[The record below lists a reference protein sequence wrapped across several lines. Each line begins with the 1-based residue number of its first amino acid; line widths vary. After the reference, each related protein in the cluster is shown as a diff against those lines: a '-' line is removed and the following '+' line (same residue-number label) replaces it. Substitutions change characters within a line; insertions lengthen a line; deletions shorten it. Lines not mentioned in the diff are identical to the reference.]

1 MFKSLK
7 KIMEEKS
14 LYLRLRDAYSSENLN
29 KITSKILELYKKK
42 QYNYLLKILSKANKD
57 LRMEEEKSSRILA
70 KLMMLYHPDRQ
81 NYYLQ
86 EIEKVYRSG
95 AKEKLQAFTHIFS
108 VLDLEAPKF
117 EQIIDPDTSFTP
129 QYEWEESE
137 RGYSYQ
143 SFSNHDDEFYE
154 DFTSDSSD
162 YSFFQVLKRDVYGGL
177 NVELPFF
184 LLEDMDEVE
193 LPDRGM
199 DNLDGIEYCKHLKR
213 LDLSNNHLTDIA
225 ELMSLTFLEELYL
238 ADNQIGY
245 IDAVSNL
252 AHLKIIDLAG
262 NALDD
267 ISPLFELEQLEY
279 VNLIGNKIPEEQLN
293 ILKDKEIVVVY

>member
-1 MFKSLK
+1 
-7 KIMEEKS
+7 MEEKS
-14 LYLRLRDAYSSENLN
+14 LHLRLKDAYSSENLN

-42 QYNYLLKILSKANKD
+42 QYSYLLKILSKANID
-57 LRMEEEKSSRILA
+57 LQMEEEKISRILA

-86 EIEKVYRSG
+86 EIEKVYQSG
-95 AKEKLQAFTHIFS
+95 AKEQLQAFTHIFS

-117 EQIIDPDTSFTP
+117 EQIIDPDASFTP

-137 RGYSYQ
+137 RGNSYQ
-143 SFSNHDDEFYE
+143 SYSDQEDENVFYE

-162 YSFFQVLKRDVYGGL
+162 YSFFQVLKRDIYGGL

-184 LLEDMDEVE
+184 LLEDLDELE

-199 DNLDGIEYCKHLKR
+199 DHLDGIEYCKHLKR
-213 LDLSNNHLTDIA
+213 LDLSNNHLTDIS
-225 ELMSLTFLEELYL
+225 ELMSLTSLEELYL

-252 AHLKIIDLAG
+252 ANLRIIDLSG
-262 NALDD
+262 NALDN
-267 ISPLFELEQLEY
+267 ISPLFELEKLEF
-279 VNLIGNKIPEEQLN
+279 VNLIGNRISEELLT
-293 ILKDKEIVVVY
+293 ILKFKGIVVVH